1 MNNSG
6 IYKIVNLITGK
17 YYVGST
23 KSFETRKTCHFS
35 RLRNNNHTNQH
46 LQNAYN
52 KYGKDSF
59 IFEIIEY
66 VEEELLLDI
75 EQSYLDN
82 FEISKVY
89 NKTQI
94 AGAGGYDALSIPV
107 FLLDLNGDIVNE
119 FTSVSET
126 SRFLNKKR
134 HTHSINNGR
143 IVSGKYRIV
152 SVEFYNSNLE
162 LIKSWKSYSNQTLE
176 NKKNYILRRMVI
188 CNGKEYSSKEELE
201 KELPITRERIRQ
213 IIVSGNS
220 KKYDIKYK
228 YPELQK

>member
-1 MNNSG
+1 MIG
-6 IYKIVNLITGK
+6 IYTITNSINGKI
-17 YYVGST
+17 YVGYS
-23 KSFETRKTCHFS
+23 KNIHKRINKHRCILKLNKHE
-35 RLRNNNHTNQH
+35 NQH

-52 KYGKDSF
+52 KYGKDNF

-176 NKKNYILRRMVI
+176 NKKNYILRRIVI

-213 IIVSGNS
+213 IIVGGNS